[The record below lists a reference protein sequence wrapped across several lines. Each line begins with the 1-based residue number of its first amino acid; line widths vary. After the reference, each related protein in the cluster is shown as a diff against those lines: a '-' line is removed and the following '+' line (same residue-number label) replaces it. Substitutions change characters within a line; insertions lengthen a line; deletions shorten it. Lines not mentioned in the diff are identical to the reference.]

1 MHYDSEANIICWQ
14 IGKGKIARVMELGN
28 FLVHLSPAGK
38 PILIEILDAS
48 RFKTKLSQLE
58 TIKQINQAFNN

>member
-1 MHYDSEANIICWQ
+1 MQYDAEANILCWQ
-14 IGKGKIARVMELGN
+14 LGRGKIARVAELGN

-48 RFKTKLSQLE
+48 RFKTKLGQLE
-58 TIKQINQAFNN
+58 TIKQISQAFNN